1 MSTLTVNPKTPLI
14 TGASHEVGANTAG
27 TTCDTVLIAPT
38 TAQSIL
44 DFSKLAVRFQNTTSV
59 AVTITPL
66 CGTTYSAIGEGNGAA
81 ITLGTSTSATA
92 VVLVG
97 GASFESARF
106 QDSSDKAGFTLT
118 TGASV
123 YVDAIMLP

>member
-1 MSTLTVNPKTPLI
+1 MSTLTVNPKVPLI
-14 TGASHEVGANTAG
+14 TGASHAYGANAIG
-27 TTCDTVLIAPT
+27 TTCDTVIIAPT

-44 DFSKLAVRFQNTTSV
+44 DFSKLAVRFQNLSSV
-59 AVTITPL
+59 AVSITPL

-81 ITLGTSTSATA
+81 VTLGTSTSATA
-92 VVLVG
+92 VILIG

-106 QDSSDKAGFTLT
+106 QNSSDQAGFTLT